1 LSDQPLRGWHT
12 FGHPGALR
20 LLGGAISL
28 GRVSH
33 AYLITG
39 SAQVGKR
46 TLALDIARAV
56 NCTPSPDMFGETPQP
71 PCGRCA
77 PCDRIT
83 RGLHADVRV
92 IDVNTELPS
101 ADGRSESGQ
110 GSNPRSRKNIRIE
123 HIAELQREASL
134 KPFEGRRRVFI
145 VDEAEAMSAEAAN
158 RLLKTLEEPAEEVM
172 IVLVSASPDSLPPT
186 VVSRC
191 QRIELR
197 LVPREEIERALV
209 DRFGAEPE
217 DAAVLSR
224 IARGCPGWAIDAL
237 NDPTAMD
244 KRTQSA
250 QRILSVLTGDIEE
263 RFRYAREASTTFT
276 RDRAAGTAEIETWL
290 DWWRDVAFAANGLE
304 KHVVNADWLPSL
316 SAVGSALKSGELS
329 AAVDAVERTLDA
341 LRANAMPRLA
351 LEVMML
357 DLPGVDG
364 SAVPQP
370 GAPVAGEGV
379 PSLL

>member
-1 LSDQPLRGWHT
+1 M
-12 FGHPGALR
+12 
-20 LLGGAISL
+20 LGGAISL
-28 GRVSH
+28 GRASH

-316 SAVGSALKSGELS
+316 SAVGNALKSGELS

>member
-1 LSDQPLRGWHT
+1 MSDRSPNGWQT
-12 FGHPGALR
+12 FGHPGAIR
-20 LLGGAISL
+20 LLGGAIGL

-33 AYLITG
+33 AYLIAG
-39 SAQVGKR
+39 PEQVGKR

-56 NCTPSPDMFGETPQP
+56 NCTPSPDMFGEAPEP

-77 PCDRIT
+77 SCDRIA

-92 IDVNTELPS
+92 IDVDTELPS
-101 ADGRSESGQ
+101 ADGSSESGQ
-110 GSNPRSRKNIRIE
+110 GSSSRSRKNIRIE
-123 HIAELQREASL
+123 HIAELQREAAL
-134 KPFEGRRRVFI
+134 KPFEGRRRVFV
-145 VDEAEAMSAEAAN
+145 VDGAEAMSAEAAN

-172 IVLVSASPDSLPPT
+172 IVLVSASPDRLPPT

-197 LVPREEIERALV
+197 LVPREEIELALV

-224 IARGCPGWAIDAL
+224 IARGCPGWAIEAL

-250 QRILSVLTGDIEE
+250 QRILSVLTGDIEV
-263 RFRYAREASTTFT
+263 RFRYAREASAIFG
-276 RDRAAGTAEIETWL
+276 RDRAAGMAEIETWL

-304 KHVVNADWLPSL
+304 QHVVNADWLPSL
-316 SAVGSALKSGELS
+316 SAVGRALKSDELS
-329 AAVDAVERTLDA
+329 AAVDAVERTIDA

-364 SAVPQP
+364 SAVPPP
-370 GAPVAGEGV
+370 GAPVAGESV

>member
-1 LSDQPLRGWHT
+1 MHGWQT
-12 FGHPGALR
+12 FGHPGAMR

-39 SAQVGKR
+39 AEQVGKR
-46 TLALDIARAV
+46 TLGMDIARAV
-56 NCTPSPDMFGETPQP
+56 NCTPSPDMFGEAPQP
-71 PCGRCA
+71 PCGRCG

-92 IDVNTELPS
+92 IDVDTELPS
-101 ADGRSESGQ
+101 ADGASESGQ
-110 GSNPRSRKNIRIE
+110 GNAPRSRKNIRIE

-134 KPFEGRRRVFI
+134 KPFEGRSRVFI
-145 VDEAEAMSAEAAN
+145 IDGADAMSAEAAN
-158 RLLKTLEEPAEEVM
+158 RLLKTLEEPAEDVM
-172 IVLVSASPDSLPPT
+172 ILLIASSAEQLPPT

-191 QRIELR
+191 QRVELR
-197 LVPREEIERALV
+197 LVPGEEIERVLIE
-209 DRFGAEPE
+209 RFGAEPE
-217 DAAVLSR
+217 NAAVLSR
-224 IARGCPGWAIDAL
+224 IARGRPGWAIDAL

-250 QRILSVLTGDIEE
+250 QRILSVLTGDIEV
-263 RFRYAREASTTFT
+263 RFRYAREASAIFG
-276 RDRAAGTAEIETWL
+276 RDRAAGTAEIEAWL
-290 DWWRDVAFAANGLE
+290 GWWRDVAFAANGLE
-304 KHVVNADWLPSL
+304 QHVVNADWLPSL
-316 SAVGSALKSGELS
+316 SAVGSALRADELS

-370 GAPVAGEGV
+370 GAEESL
-379 PSLL
+379 PSLS

>member
-1 LSDQPLRGWHT
+1 MSDQSSGGWQT
-12 FGHPGALR
+12 FGHPGAIR

-28 GRVSH
+28 GRASH
-33 AYLITG
+33 AYLVTG
-39 SAQVGKR
+39 PEQVGKR

-56 NCTPSPDMFGETPQP
+56 NCTPSTDLFGDTPQP
-71 PCGRCA
+71 PCGRCES
-77 PCDRIT
+77 CDRIA

-92 IDVNTELPS
+92 IDVDTELPS
-101 ADGRSESGQ
+101 DEDASGSGR
-110 GSNPRSRKNIRIE
+110 GSSQRTRKNIRIE
-123 HIAELQREASL
+123 HIAELQREAAL

-145 VDEAEAMSAEAAN
+145 VDGAEAMSAEAAN
-158 RLLKTLEEPAEEVM
+158 RLLKTLEEPAEDVM
-172 IVLVSASPDSLPPT
+172 IVLVSSFPERLPPT

-197 LVPREEIERALV
+197 LVRGEEIERVLV
-209 DRFGAEPE
+209 DRFDAEPG
-217 DAAVLSR
+217 DAAMLSR

-237 NDPTAMD
+237 SDPTAMD
-244 KRTQSA
+244 KRTQAA
-250 QRILSVLTGDIEE
+250 QRILSVLTGDIEV
-263 RFRYAREASTTFT
+263 RFRYAREASATFG
-276 RDRAAGTAEIETWL
+276 RDRAAGMAEIEAWL

-304 KHVVNADWLPSL
+304 RHVANADWLPSL
-316 SAVGSALKSGELS
+316 SAVGKALDSGELS
-329 AAVDAVERTLDA
+329 GAVDAVERTLDA

-351 LEVMML
+351 LEVLML

-370 GAPVAGEGV
+370 GAPVEEDGV